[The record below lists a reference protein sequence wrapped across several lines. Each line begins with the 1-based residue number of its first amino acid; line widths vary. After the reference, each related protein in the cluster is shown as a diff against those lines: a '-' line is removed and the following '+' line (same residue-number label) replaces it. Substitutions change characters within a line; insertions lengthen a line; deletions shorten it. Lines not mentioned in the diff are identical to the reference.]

1 MGIERSGDIRKIVTV
16 SSGKNPN
23 DAEAILEEGGLQIW
37 GDVKFQADA
46 VLHGAIR
53 GNVDGTEK
61 IIVAGTTKISG
72 AVRGSDVRVEGEV
85 GGGVTAS
92 GQVWIAAKGKVRGR
106 CQARAVRIE
115 PGAEFRG
122 ELQVGSP

>member
-1 MGIERSGDIRKIVTV
+1 MGIERGGGSPQ
-16 SSGKNPN
+16 NPDVQPSEN
-23 DAEAILEEGGLQIW
+23 PGIPEAALHEGGLQIW

-106 CQARAVRIE
+106 CQARAVRME